1 MNYIDKIFVINLE
14 KDFHRLNNVY
24 KQFKKNNIK
33 KYEIFTGIY
42 GNDLNDTD
50 INSNTTIIG
59 KYIASKNMIGCGMSH
74 IKLWEKIVKNNIKTT
89 LILED
94 DFILKDDFSNK
105 INEIINYAPIE
116 YDIIYLTSNIIH
128 NKNLK
133 LYDIND
139 IFYKQIFIAQTLGY
153 IITYNG
159 AKKILN
165 DINKI
170 SYHIDVDL
178 CFKSL
183 IYNYNIISVK
193 EPLIYQT
200 FENSNNINDRHFPLI
215 LNNLF
220 VRNDINYLY
229 KTIIFSIKSLN
240 INISINVI
248 IVFLL
253 GYYLFK
259 YASCL
264 LIIEYLY
271 INDIKNDIYNLY
283 YNILLLLLGHI
294 YEQFNRYIL

>member
-1 MNYIDKIFVINLE
+1 MNKINKIFVINLD

-24 KQFKKNNIK
+24 KQFKENDIKN
-33 KYEIFTGIY
+33 YERFPGIY
-42 GNDLNDTD
+42 GNDLSNNEINNITTD
-50 INSNTTIIG
+50 IG
-59 KYIASKNMIGCGMSH
+59 KCIASKNMIGCAISH
-74 IKLWEKIVKNNIKTT
+74 IKLWEKIVNNNIETS

-94 DFILKDDFSNK
+94 DFIFKDDFLNK
-105 INEIINYAPIE
+105 FNKVIENAPIK

-133 LYDIND
+133 LYDIDD
-139 IFYKQIFIAQTLGY
+139 IFYKQIFLAQTLGY
-153 IITYNG
+153 VITLNG
-159 AKKILN
+159 AKRLLK
-165 DINKI
+165 DINKV
-170 SYHIDVDL
+170 SYHIDVEL

-200 FENSNNINDRHFPLI
+200 FETSNNINDRHYPLI
-215 LNNLF
+215 LNNF
-220 VRNDINYLY
+220 INKNDINYLY

-259 YASCL
+259 FAICL
-264 LIIEYLY
+264 LIIEYIY
-271 INDIKNDIYNLY
+271 YNNTYNDIYNLFY
-283 YNILLLLLGHI
+283 NFIILFIGYIYERTNKNIL
-294 YEQFNRYIL
+294 